1 MFKKIAAI
9 LLIALIIIQFIRP
22 EKNLSDDRT
31 HAIGT
36 RYAVPDDV
44 NRILESACNDCHSNK
59 TNYPW
64 YAGIQPV
71 AWWLDHHV
79 TEGKGELNFSAFRK
93 LPVAVQNHK
102 FEEIID
108 EVKEKKM
115 PLPSYT
121 QLGMHPEANLT
132 DTQRQRLVSWAEE
145 QTQLLK
151 SQYPEDSL
159 KMKR

>member
-1 MFKKIAAI
+1 MFKKIAAV

-79 TEGKGELNFSAFRK
+79 TEGKGELNFSAFTK
-93 LPVAVQNHK
+93 LSVAVQNHK

-121 QLGMHPEANLT
+121 QFGLHPDAHLT
-132 DTQRQRLVSWAEE
+132 DVQRERLVSWA
-145 QTQLLK
+145 QDQMRLLK